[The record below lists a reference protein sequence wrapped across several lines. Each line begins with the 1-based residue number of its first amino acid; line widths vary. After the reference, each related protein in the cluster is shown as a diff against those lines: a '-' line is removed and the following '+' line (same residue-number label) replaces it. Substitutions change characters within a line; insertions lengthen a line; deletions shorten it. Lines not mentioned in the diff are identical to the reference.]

1 MQEMSWER
9 YVEGS
14 RLTALSITRGNWM
27 FEEVQKDRKRGKKFK
42 MWVGRMEGEV
52 RKRREKDASDKVVR
66 EK

>member
-1 MQEMSWER
+1 MSWER